1 MGRAER
7 RLTKKVCLLGDF
19 AVGKTSLVRRSVEG
33 RFDERYLSTIGVKV
47 DRKVLHLPGPDGA
60 VTLNL
65 MLWDLAGGPTIGP
78 VSPSYYRGS
87 AGAVIVCDV
96 TRPETLE
103 GTKHY
108 AEGFQAV
115 NPGAPWVLAAN
126 KVDLVEER
134 EVGDEAL
141 AQAADSAG
149 VACFLTSAKTGESV
163 ESLLS
168 WLGMLLVGR
177 PEGE

>member
-1 MGRAER
+1 MSKAER
-7 RLTKKVCLLGDF
+7 RLTKKVCLLGEF

-47 DRKVLHLPGPDGA
+47 DRKVLHLPGPDGSVA
-60 VTLNL
+60 LSI

-78 VSPSYYRGS
+78 VSPSYYRGA

-103 GTKHY
+103 GTERY
-108 AEGFQAV
+108 AEGFLAV
-115 NPGAPWVLAAN
+115 NPGAPWILAAN

-134 EVGDEAL
+134 VVSDEAL
-141 AQAADSAG
+141 AQAAELHGARFF
-149 VACFLTSAKTGESV
+149 ATSAKTGEQV
-163 ESLLS
+163 EDLLE
-168 WLGMLLVGR
+168 WLGLLLIR
-177 PEGE
+177 AS